1 MAQHI
6 NRRDFLAAAATL
18 TAASLLDTVSHRLMA
33 SGDPK
38 KDEMPDIAVVKGSN
52 YYDATA
58 KAVDLLGGMKRFVPR
73 GSRVGLLVNSS
84 FENPGTYVKPQ
95 ITLALTVMCL
105 EAGAKEIV
113 SLEGI
118 SGGYWRRATLS
129 EEHRNLVRT
138 IRDPGEHVY
147 AQIKGGKLLK
157 EIEIARDYLECDV
170 LINVP
175 VFKDHEGTH
184 FTGSLKNIMGAT
196 SGATNRHFHLGSGAP
211 GYYADP
217 GFLSQCIAE
226 ANLVRKPTL
235 CVGDGTD
242 VLSTNGPFGPGKT
255 IHPQTVVAGTDPVA
269 VDAFGSML
277 LDLNPDSIV
286 KIRRA
291 AELGVGSMD
300 IGMKKIVRATV

>member
-1 MAQHI
+1 MAQHV

-33 SGDPK
+33 FGDPK
-38 KDEMPDIAVVKGSN
+38 TDEMPDIAVVKGSN
-52 YYDATA
+52 YYNATA
-58 KAVDLLGGMKRFVPR
+58 KAVDMLGGMRRFVPR
-73 GSRVGLLVNSS
+73 GSRVGLLVNSR

-95 ITLALTVMCL
+95 ITLALTVMCM

-118 SGGYWRRATLS
+118 SGGYWLRAALS
-129 EEHRNLVRT
+129 EEHRNLVRA
-138 IRDPGEHVY
+138 IKDPGEHVY

-157 EIEIARDYLECDV
+157 EIEIIRDYLECDV

-184 FTGSLKNIMGAT
+184 FTGNLKNIMGAT
-196 SGATNRHFHLGSGAP
+196 SGTTNRHFHLGSGAP

-242 VLSTNGPFGPGKT
+242 VLSTNGPFGPGKI

-269 VDAFGSML
+269 VDAFGSTL
-277 LDLNPDSIV
+277 LDLQPDSIV

-291 AELGVGSMD
+291 ADLGVGSMD